1 MVKRSQCT
9 CICHTDHYSTG
20 IHDTTIQHCIPCCE
34 PDDNLMTPDD
44 EKPMNN
50 NPTDLLDKID
60 EAISRYGITGVS
72 RIRLRSEVVEL
83 CEQHYEI
90 KVREA
95 IEAMPRKVEM
105 RSEYSRG
112 YADGATDAKGNAL
125 KSIAEVFK

>member
-1 MVKRSQCT
+1 MKRIECK
-9 CICHTDHYSTG
+9 DVG
-20 IHDTTIQHCIPCCE
+20 
-34 PDDNLMTPDD
+34 DNNGFYEF

-83 CEQHYEI
+83 CEQHYAI

-95 IEAMPRKVEM
+95 IEGMQRVVEM
-105 RSEYSRG
+105 KSEYSKG